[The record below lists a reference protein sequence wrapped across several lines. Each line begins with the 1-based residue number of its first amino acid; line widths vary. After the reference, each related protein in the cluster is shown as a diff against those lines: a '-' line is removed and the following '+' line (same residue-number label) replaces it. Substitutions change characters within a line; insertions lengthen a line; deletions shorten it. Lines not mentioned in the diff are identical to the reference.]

1 MAKQVVFKG
10 KEVLGKDFTI
20 VDTHTN
26 VKKVSNG
33 MRAILE
39 DLDKYEERQAKAK
52 KPVTLMDYQD
62 IISDEVIVQ
71 TGKLLGLSEEDTKKL
86 ENVSYSELFIF
97 YSKAA
102 EEFAD
107 MDIPSVDKIKESLQ
121 ATNEVANEKD
131 PK

>member
-62 IISDEVIVQ
+62 IISDEVIAQ

-86 ENVSYSELFIF
+86 ENVSYSELFTF